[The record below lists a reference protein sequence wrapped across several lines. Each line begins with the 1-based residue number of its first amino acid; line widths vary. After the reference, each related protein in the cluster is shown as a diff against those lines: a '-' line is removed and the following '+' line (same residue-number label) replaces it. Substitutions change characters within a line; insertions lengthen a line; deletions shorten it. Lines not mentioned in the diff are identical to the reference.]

1 MPSSGVLRF
10 KVLFQDTHGDVALC
24 SGTDAQ
30 PEEAGAG
37 VLTNADVPF
46 RINRSKAETKRAC
59 DPHLR
64 TLDCVRRLL
73 CVAFDT
79 CGKLSVE
86 RPGRVCGDSVVL
98 SLALLISLLIESSK
112 AFR

>member
-1 MPSSGVLRF
+1 MPSSGVWRF

-46 RINRSKAETKRAC
+46 RINRSKTETKRA
-59 DPHLR
+59 
-64 TLDCVRRLL
+64 
-73 CVAFDT
+73 
-79 CGKLSVE
+79 
-86 RPGRVCGDSVVL
+86 
-98 SLALLISLLIESSK
+98 
-112 AFR
+112 